1 MRKNHVIG
9 QLFIIAFAIL
19 LLILF
24 LFPLILAFNN
34 SFKTLLEI
42 IDSVFSLPNEWRF
55 DNYINA
61 FNSMNFPRAFL
72 NTFVISLSSLVV
84 VCLFSSMTAHF
95 FLRNDWK
102 FNKVMFA
109 LLVAAMIIPFQAIM
123 IPLISI
129 YGGLGLLNS
138 QWTLVYFYLAFGS
151 PMAIFI
157 YHGFLKSIPLE
168 LEEAATIDGC
178 NVFQCFFLIVFPL
191 LKPVTATV
199 AILNVLWFWNDY
211 LLPFLILNRPDQ
223 RTLSLATFS
232 FYGTYSA
239 NYGLLLA
246 ALIMT
251 IIPIL
256 IVYIFL
262 QKFIQRGIVQGAI
275 K

>member
-1 MRKNHVIG
+1 MIKKGNILVMI
-9 QLFIIAFAIL
+9 FASL

-24 LFPLILAFNN
+24 LFPLILALTN

-42 IDSVFSLPNEWRF
+42 INSVFSLPTEWVF
-55 DNYINA
+55 DNYVNA
-61 FNSMNFPRAFL
+61 FSSMNFPRAFF
-72 NTFVISLSSLVV
+72 NTLFISTSSLVV
-84 VCLFSSMTAHF
+84 VCFFSSMTAHF
-95 FLRNDWK
+95 FLRNNWK
-102 FNKVMFA
+102 INKIMFA

-123 IPLISI
+123 IPLVSI
-129 YGGLGLLNS
+129 YGRLGLLNN
-138 QWTLVYFYLAFGS
+138 QWTLIYFYLAFGS

-178 NVFQCFFLIVFPL
+178 NVFQRFFLIVFPL

-211 LLPFLILNRPDQ
+211 LLPFLLLNRPEQ
-223 RTLSLATFS
+223 RTLPLATFS

-246 ALIMT
+246 ALVMT
-251 IIPIL
+251 VVPIII
-256 IVYIFL
+256 IYVFL